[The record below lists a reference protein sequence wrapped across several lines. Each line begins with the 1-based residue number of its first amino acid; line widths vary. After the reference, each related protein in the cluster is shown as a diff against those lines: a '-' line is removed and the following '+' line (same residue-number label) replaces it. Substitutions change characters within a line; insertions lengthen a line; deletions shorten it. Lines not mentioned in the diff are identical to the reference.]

1 MQTQILSGNQEE
13 ILAQAMDLLQQGQ
26 PVAFPTDTV
35 YGLGAW
41 LWDVEAVE
49 RLFAVKGRDA
59 AKAIAV
65 LVGDVSALSKVTNGM
80 NALAARLAERFWP
93 GPLTL
98 VVAGHPA
105 LPANLSPRPTVGVRM
120 PDHPLALA
128 LLRRT
133 GPLAVTS
140 ANLSDAPSTV
150 TAQEVYAQLAGRI
163 PLILDGGR
171 TPGGQ
176 PSTVVDCTG
185 AEPIILR
192 PGPLSMESISQAL
205 QNGFS

>member
-1 MQTQILSGNQEE
+1 METQILPASNPKAL
-13 ILAQAMDLLQQGQ
+13 LAAEALLRAGE

-41 LWDVEAVE
+41 LWEAQAVE
-49 RLFAVKGRDA
+49 RLFQVKGRDA

-65 LVGDVSALSKVTNGM
+65 LVGDATALPNVAAAMGP
-80 NALAARLAERFWP
+80 LAERLAKRFWP

-98 VVAGHPA
+98 VVPGHPA
-105 LPANLSPRPTVGVRM
+105 LPPNLSPLPTVGVRM
-120 PDHPLALA
+120 PDHPAALA

-140 ANLSDAPSTV
+140 ANLSDRPSTIS
-150 TAQEVYAQLAGRI
+150 AEEVLAQLGSRI

-171 TPGGQ
+171 VPGGL

-185 AEPIILR
+185 ADLVVLR
-192 PGPLSMESISQAL
+192 AGPLTEEQLRQAL
-205 QNGFS
+205 SGSLS

>member
-1 MQTQILSGNQEE
+1 MKTRILFTADPAAIETADMLLRSGE
-13 ILAQAMDLLQQGQ
+13 
-26 PVAFPTDTV
+26 PVVFPTDTV

-41 LWDVEAVE
+41 LWEADAVE
-49 RLFAVKGRDA
+49 RLFQVKGRDA
-59 AKAIAV
+59 AKAISV
-65 LVGDVSALSKVTNGM
+65 LVGDPGALPAVT
-80 NALAARLAERFWP
+80 ARMGPLAEQLARRFWP

-105 LPANLSPRPTVGVRM
+105 LPSNLSPRPTVGVRM
-120 PDHPLALA
+120 PDHLAALA

-140 ANLSDAPSTV
+140 ANLSEAPNTV
-150 TAQEVYAQLAGRI
+150 TAEEVLAQLDGRI

-171 TPGGQ
+171 VPGGL

-185 AEPIILR
+185 DDLVILR
-192 PGPLSMESISQAL
+192 AGPLTEEQLRRAPFDP
-205 QNGFS
+205 FS